1 MHAEVLTSLNEAR
14 KMWLEVTFDRDTVSN
29 QTAIFIKQKQP
40 RQSKKPNMCLYE
52 TRGPVL
58 LANTKYEDHGDP
70 WDTIEESDFFAMGI
84 LLRDGLSY
92 LEALGSDPG
101 QLC

>member
-1 MHAEVLTSLNEAR
+1 MMHAEVPLLRMKRGRCDWKQSLTG
-14 KMWLEVTFDRDTVSN
+14 DTVSN

-40 RQSKKPNMCLYE
+40 RQSKKPNMYLYE

-70 WDTIEESDFFAMGI
+70 
-84 LLRDGLSY
+84 
-92 LEALGSDPG
+92 
-101 QLC
+101 